1 MKNKKTA
8 QKNVQ
13 QENKKNTVEKS
24 KVVLTSDFSLL
35 DKMETALT
43 NNASKVI
50 LFILFIALVFSYL
63 AFDLKISTANDD
75 ALYIEA
81 GAKYAKAFFAH
92 DSYYLAN
99 APLYPML
106 LGLIIK
112 IFGVKLIVL
121 KSFSI
126 LFFCLGIYLL
136 YKAFFKRIP
145 SVILF
150 PALFLT
156 AVNFPFLMYASLTY
170 SECLYLAI
178 IGLSFVILFKC
189 FDVIF
194 SQEAFSKQL
203 IPAILGISFSVF
215 LFVMTRN
222 IALIAIVPVFL
233 YLLYRKRIP
242 EAVLSVMG
250 TAVFYFIYKFLV
262 QIIWKIDGSQYAS
275 QSGIIFNKDAYDPSK
290 GKETI
295 AGFITRFLENSQI
308 YISQRFMYVLGFRQE
323 ISENDYSSFNKL
335 LAIIGIAIIIYAL
348 YLMNKNKQYTLLF
361 STMFFSVLLGTTFVA
376 LQTSWGQTR
385 FIMVYLPLILMSVFY
400 IIYSFVYKNI
410 GLQFLYIAFFFILLF
425 SSIRL
430 TFSSIA
436 DRFPVFVENMNGD
449 PTYGYTPDW
458 QNYIRM
464 SQWSA
469 INYPNET
476 KHIAVRK
483 APMSFIFSEGKEFYP
498 VYYAPKENTVN
509 TADSLINVLRKDSV
523 QYFMPAELRLDPNR
537 YIENQFIGT
546 VHRYMGFIQNKYP
559 NAFIFIHQEGD
570 VERVQLYKIN
580 WTYLDSVQSK

>member
-13 QENKKNTVEKS
+13 QENKKNTEEKS

-233 YLLYRKRIP
+233 YLIFRKRIP
-242 EAVLSVMG
+242 EAILSVIG
-250 TAVFYFIYKFLV
+250 TSVFYFVHKFLV

-361 STMFFSVLLGTTFVA
+361 STLFFSVLLGTTFVA

-400 IIYSFVYKNI
+400 IIYSFAYKNI
-410 GLQFLYIAFFFILLF
+410 GLQFLYIAFLFILLF

-498 VYYAPKENTVN
+498 VYYAPKESTAN

>member
-570 VERVQLYKIN
+570 VERAQLYKIN

>member
-400 IIYSFVYKNI
+400 IIYSFAYKNI

-449 PTYGYTPDW
+449 PSYGYTPDW

-469 INYPNET
+469 INFPNET

-570 VERVQLYKIN
+570 VERAQLYKIN

>member
-1 MKNKKTA
+1 
-8 QKNVQ
+8 
-13 QENKKNTVEKS
+13 
-24 KVVLTSDFSLL
+24 
-35 DKMETALT
+35 
-43 NNASKVI
+43 
-50 LFILFIALVFSYL
+50 
-63 AFDLKISTANDD
+63 
-75 ALYIEA
+75 
-81 GAKYAKAFFAH
+81 
-92 DSYYLAN
+92 
-99 APLYPML
+99 
-106 LGLIIK
+106 
-112 IFGVKLIVL
+112 
-121 KSFSI
+121 
-126 LFFCLGIYLL
+126 
-136 YKAFFKRIP
+136 
-145 SVILF
+145 
-150 PALFLT
+150 
-156 AVNFPFLMYASLTY
+156 
-170 SECLYLAI
+170 
-178 IGLSFVILFKC
+178 
-189 FDVIF
+189 
-194 SQEAFSKQL
+194 
-203 IPAILGISFSVF
+203 
-215 LFVMTRN
+215 
-222 IALIAIVPVFL
+222 
-233 YLLYRKRIP
+233 
-242 EAVLSVMG
+242 
-250 TAVFYFIYKFLV
+250 
-262 QIIWKIDGSQYAS
+262 
-275 QSGIIFNKDAYDPSK
+275 
-290 GKETI
+290 
-295 AGFITRFLENSQI
+295 
-308 YISQRFMYVLGFRQE
+308 
-323 ISENDYSSFNKL
+323 
-335 LAIIGIAIIIYAL
+335 
-348 YLMNKNKQYTLLF
+348 MNKNKQYTLLF
-361 STMFFSVLLGTTFVA
+361 STLFFSVLLGTTFVA

-498 VYYAPKENTVN
+498 VYYAPKESTAN

>member
-400 IIYSFVYKNI
+400 IIYSFAYKSI
-410 GLQFLYIAFFFILLF
+410 GLQFLYIAFFFILMF

-570 VERVQLYKIN
+570 VERAQLYKIN